1 MNIDTDIDMALFR
14 AALAGDSEA
23 VSHALDHGKLL
34 RCVEK
39 RQYKNKMSLGSQIR
53 IAGNEGL
60 QYEVDDL
67 PVSIYGGLDYSRNYI
82 YPNMNGKTAIHVA
95 VNPKVLYILQKH
107 GWDVSANDYDGKT
120 IAEFEN
126 HIYQEFTRLKL
137 LALDNYFIH
146 NEQKQLKEYKRKL
159 SGFAREHKKWI
170 RNKTVR
176 AEPSSRP
183 EFRLINRA
191 SRPELIEEDIEDIKV
206 GDVVEYINDDGFTAL
221 GDIVQD
227 DNLHKSYIIVFNN
240 EEYIVPYDDVLGK
253 AFHLSDLPE
262 WILTFEKDIYVYNE
276 ILRKVR
282 SNKNSKT
289 RHVQINENLTLLKD
303 INDVKKKSIDLLKKR
318 NPEIHQ
324 LWYQEK
330 NKNPKDKSR
339 NATLKFCSSKVGH

>member
-1 MNIDTDIDMALFR
+1 MLFKKIYNILLI

-34 RCVEK
+34 RCIEK

-53 IAGNEGL
+53 IAGKEGL

-67 PVSIYGGLDYSRNYI
+67 PVSMYGGLDYSRNYI

-95 VNPKVLYILQKH
+95 FNPKVLYTLQKH

-159 SGFAREHKKWI
+159 STFAKEHKKWI

-176 AEPSSRP
+176 AEPSSKP
-183 EFRLINRA
+183 VFRLVNRA
-191 SRPELIEEDIEDIKV
+191 SRPELIEEDIEDIIV
-206 GDVVEYINDDGFTAL
+206 GDVVEYVNEDGFTAL
-221 GDIVQD
+221 GDIAQD
-227 DNLHKSYIIVFNN
+227 DSLHKSYIIVFNN
-240 EEYIVPYDDVLGK
+240 EEFIVSYDDVLGR

-262 WILTFEKDIYVYNE
+262 WILTFEKDIYIYNE

-282 SNKNSKT
+282 SNKKSKS
-289 RHVQINENLTLLKD
+289 RQLQINETLTLLKD
-303 INDVKKKSIDLLKKR
+303 IKDVKKKSIDLLKQI

-324 LWYQEK
+324 IWYREK
-330 NKNPKDKSR
+330 NKNLKGKSR
-339 NATLKFCSSKVGH
+339 NPTLKFCSNKVGH